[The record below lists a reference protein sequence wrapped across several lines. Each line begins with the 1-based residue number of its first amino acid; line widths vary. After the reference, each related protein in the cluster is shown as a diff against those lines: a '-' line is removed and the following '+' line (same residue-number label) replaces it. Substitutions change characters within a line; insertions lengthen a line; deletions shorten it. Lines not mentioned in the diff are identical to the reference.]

1 MISVKVSVKIAFCS
15 IVTAISVSL
24 LLFGGTAVVFAY
36 TMPVFTGIFM
46 MMLKKT
52 FGLSSAVIS
61 FVSTSLLSLL
71 LVPDKECA
79 LMYIFFFGYY
89 PIVKALLERIKLRP
103 IELVA
108 KFALFNAAFA
118 AILLLGTFV
127 FGIDAGQTG
136 DFGKYTAIVL
146 FLSGNIMFI
155 CYDYCLTKLVS
166 LYIRKYR
173 PRISKLLR

>member
-89 PIVKALLERIKLRP
+89 PIILDAINKIKVPLLKWLIKLA
-103 IELVA
+103 IFNVMISLCQIVLVY
-108 KFALFNAAFA
+108 
-118 AILLLGTFV
+118 V
-127 FGIDAGQTG
+127 FGIPFISDGE
-136 DFGKYTAIVL
+136 GKY
-146 FLSGNIMFI
+146 FI
-155 CYDYCLTKLVS
+155 IIFVILMNLLLIIYDLL
-166 LYIRKYR
+166 
-173 PRISKLLR
+173 ISKMKILYEHRIEKMLKKYLR